1 MFFEKIGK
9 RKQRKRVKDLV
20 DVLHSDL
27 LSDFEEE
34 LKNHR
39 RSRSKRKEQT
49 IQYTTIN
56 IKGKLVVVQGLNF
69 KLYGCKFW
77 HRKKCRLSKNTDCKI
92 TAHFNFSKIGN
103 SAVIRNCRSRKLR
116 KSLWRHFVK
125 LQIRVFP
132 NFLYLTH
139 FLFQSTNYKE

>member
-1 MFFEKIGK
+1 MFFAKIGK

-56 IKGKLVVVQGLNF
+56 IKGKLVVVQAL
-69 KLYGCKFW
+69 
-77 HRKKCRLSKNTDCKI
+77 
-92 TAHFNFSKIGN
+92 
-103 SAVIRNCRSRKLR
+103 
-116 KSLWRHFVK
+116 
-125 LQIRVFP
+125 
-132 NFLYLTH
+132 
-139 FLFQSTNYKE
+139 

>member
-1 MFFEKIGK
+1 MAFELCLMYFEKIGK

-56 IKGKLVVVQGLNF
+56 IKGKLVVVQAL
-69 KLYGCKFW
+69 
-77 HRKKCRLSKNTDCKI
+77 
-92 TAHFNFSKIGN
+92 
-103 SAVIRNCRSRKLR
+103 
-116 KSLWRHFVK
+116 
-125 LQIRVFP
+125 
-132 NFLYLTH
+132 
-139 FLFQSTNYKE
+139 